1 MKHYDE
7 MTQSVLAR
15 AETERAAQKQRNRKI
30 LVSVVICVCCLACVV
45 LIGTRRNA
53 PDPQDRMLSDAT
65 LPTAERLSDVE
76 TTPPIQGNYSINLL
90 SMTADGSYEQ
100 MLENVTMPLYA
111 QFRIRDVR
119 DLTEE
124 ERDEAQKEEKRLAEA
139 TFAQLPGDT
148 SLQQMSNREAIITL
162 AYVGKITV
170 EIEDYTQV
178 EDISVASTGIGQ
190 LDTST
195 WTGKNYS
202 KRYSVTWFPSDGTRK
217 MIEQDPTLKPS
228 QFRDTITFTIKF
240 KDGTVKTVQVDIS
253 FDDEGYA
260 YIVQREK
267 PKTEEIPI
275 PQNTQGVVLLSMAED
290 GSYTQLENGVILPYR
305 ASFRIRDV
313 RGLTAEELRNVKW
326 EERKIVLAAFA
337 EKEANVR
344 TFADFSEDTKA
355 VIMVFSVE
363 KISLMIDDYALVED
377 VSITTTDVG
386 SLILSYAK
394 YHVKDGKH
402 PRLYQVTWIPSSESK
417 QLIYKDPTIKP
428 SQFRDTITFTITY
441 KDGTVVTKMVDIS
454 FDDEGQAYIVQREIK
469 AS

>member
-202 KRYSVTWFPSDGTRK
+202 KRYSVTWFPSDGARK

-253 FDDEGYA
+253 FDDEGMA
-260 YIVQREK
+260 CIMQRGSTK
-267 PKTEEIPI
+267 PEETPM

-305 ASFRIRDV
+305 AAFRIRDV
-313 RGLTAEELRNVKW
+313 RGLTEEEIENVKR
-326 EERKIVLAAFA
+326 EERTKVQKALEEAGQYYVASMFVASSESTVVTVYSVNKIGV
-337 EKEANVR
+337 
-344 TFADFSEDTKA
+344 
-355 VIMVFSVE
+355 
-363 KISLMIDDYALVED
+363 MIDNYALVED
-377 VSITTTDVG
+377 VVISSASNAGLLNG
-386 SLILSYAK
+386 SYVF
-394 YHVKDGKH
+394 YEKDGKQ
-402 PRLYQVTWIPSSESK
+402 PRLCYTAWTPPDEA
-417 QLIYKDPTIKP
+417 LARIYEDPTLKP
-428 SQFRDTITFTITY
+428 SEFRDTITFTITY

>member
-1 MKHYDE
+1 MKRYDE
-7 MTQSVLAR
+7 MAQSVLAR
-15 AETERAAQKQRNRKI
+15 AEQAKIMQKHRRRKV
-30 LVSVVICVCCLACVV
+30 LVSVAICVCCIVCAV
-45 LIGTRRNA
+45 LIGTRHNT
-53 PDPQDRMLSDAT
+53 PDPRDPMLSDAT
-65 LPTAERLSDVE
+65 VPTAERLSNGE
-76 TTPPIQGNYSINLL
+76 TNPPMQGNYGIQLL
-90 SMTADGSYEQ
+90 SMSQDGTYVQ
-100 MLENVTMPLYA
+100 MLENVITPVYA

-119 DLTEE
+119 GLTEE

-202 KRYSVTWFPSDGTRK
+202 QRYSVTWFPSDGARK

-228 QFRDTITFTIKF
+228 QFRDTITFTITY
-240 KDGTVKTVQVDIS
+240 KDGTVKTAQVDIS

-260 YIVQREK
+260 YIVQKEK

-305 ASFRIRDV
+305 AAFRIRDV
-313 RGLTAEELRNVKW
+313 RGLTAEELRNVRW

-344 TFADFSEDTKA
+344 TFADLSEDTKA

-402 PRLYQVTWIPSSESK
+402 PRLYQVTWIPSSESQ
-417 QLIYKDPTIKP
+417 QLIYKDPTLKP
-428 SQFRDTITFTITY
+428 SEFRDTITFTITY

-454 FDDEGQAYIVQREIK
+454 FDDEGNAYIVQKEI
-469 AS
+469 AMQ

>member
-1 MKHYDE
+1 
-7 MTQSVLAR
+7 
-15 AETERAAQKQRNRKI
+15 
-30 LVSVVICVCCLACVV
+30 
-45 LIGTRRNA
+45 
-53 PDPQDRMLSDAT
+53 
-65 LPTAERLSDVE
+65 
-76 TTPPIQGNYSINLL
+76 
-90 SMTADGSYEQ
+90 
-100 MLENVTMPLYA
+100 
-111 QFRIRDVR
+111 
-119 DLTEE
+119 
-124 ERDEAQKEEKRLAEA
+124 
-139 TFAQLPGDT
+139 
-148 SLQQMSNREAIITL
+148 
-162 AYVGKITV
+162 
-170 EIEDYTQV
+170 
-178 EDISVASTGIGQ
+178 
-190 LDTST
+190 
-195 WTGKNYS
+195 
-202 KRYSVTWFPSDGTRK
+202 

-253 FDDEGYA
+253 FDDEGMA
-260 YIVQREK
+260 SIMQRGSTK
-267 PKTEEIPI
+267 PEETPM

-305 ASFRIRDV
+305 AAFRIRDV
-313 RGLTAEELRNVKW
+313 RGLTEEELRNVKW

-417 QLIYKDPTIKP
+417 QLIYKDPTLKP
-428 SQFRDTITFTITY
+428 SEFRDTITFTITY